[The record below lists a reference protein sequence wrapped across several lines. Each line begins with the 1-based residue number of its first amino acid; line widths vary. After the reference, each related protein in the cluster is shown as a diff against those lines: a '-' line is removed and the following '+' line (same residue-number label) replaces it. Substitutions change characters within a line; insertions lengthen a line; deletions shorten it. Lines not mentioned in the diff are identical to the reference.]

1 MDIPIN
7 ELLRSILTWV
17 IVLFVFDVIMKL
29 VAMYWAAR
37 RKQPV
42 WYICLAIFNTL
53 GLLPIVY
60 LLIHRRKSRV
70 IS

>member
-1 MDIPIN
+1 MDIPFN
-7 ELLRSILTWV
+7 ELLRSIPTWV